1 MKCYILTILQR
12 FNITHMY
19 HIYWVSFILNK
30 WYKLYI
36 SYFYSP
42 DILIWSSFKNSIK
55 ILEYKCCNY
64 KNIWHSHLLNK
75 NFTAH
80 RGLVFYALFKSI
92 TVWSAAPQI
101 TGHCGEAPR
110 RDSNLGWAVLC
121 NYVRQRLW
129 PLDQHSPWLL

>member
-55 ILEYKCCNY
+55 ILEYKCYNY
-64 KNIWHSHLLNK
+64 KNIWQSHLLNK

-80 RGLVFYALFKSI
+80 RGLVFYDLFISI
-92 TVWSAAPQI
+92 TVWSAAPQNP
-101 TGHCGEAPR
+101 GHCGEAPR